1 MITNALWLKPSMEWP
16 IPVKRHV
23 LVGVD
28 RVGGHSE
35 DSIGKPWGE
44 VFNGLGFC
52 KLHPEECL
60 VDTESPLVDARIVH
74 LLCERWAG
82 GQRCLLAHTPQVVAC
97 WQLWSAHESQPGR
110 HWDAHEVLAAF
121 YPADHHTSRYPTEHG
136 IHGLSK
142 TRRGDALAALL
153 AALQESP

>member
-1 MITNALWLKPSMEWP
+1 VIANALWLKPSMEWP

-28 RVGGHSE
+28 AAGGHSE
-35 DSIGKPWGE
+35 DSIGQPWGE

-82 GQRCLLAHTPQVVAC
+82 GRRCLLVHAPQVVAC
-97 WQLWSAHESQPGR
+97 WQLWSAHEM
-110 HWDAHEVLAAF
+110 LAAF
-121 YPADHHTSRYPTEHG
+121 YPADHHTSFYPTEHG
-136 IHGLSK
+136 IRGLS
-142 TRRGDALAALL
+142 TTSRGDALAALL
-153 AALQESP
+153 TALQEI